1 MLDLL
6 LDLLCERRVWRAVL
20 VPVALTPLAVLTQA
34 ALASDATPLA
44 LSNQAPLA
52 RLYGA
57 PAAQPARLLAP
68 DTSQW
73 LLTSTLANTF
83 SKDATDNEAIFMDGE
98 SEELKLQWRHG
109 LQLGGKSLE
118 VFAALPWV
126 HHGGGI
132 LDHSIVEFHQLLGL
146 PQGNRTRF
154 DNNQLRY
161 AYRESNDL
169 MLDFEQSGGAL
180 GDLQLGLGAALSQT
194 EAHALSA
201 RVYVKLPT
209 GDADHLSGSGAA
221 DVTVALHYSQPLWGG
236 GVDGAF
242 GVVALGD
249 GDVLAQKQSDYVA
262 FGHLAWAYGW
272 SQSLDLIAQ
281 FGGNSAF
288 YDDTDMTEM
297 EGALYLGLGTRYR
310 VAPAWAVEFTVV
322 EDILVNSTPD
332 IVLQL
337 GLRYTPE

>member
-1 MLDLL
+1 MLFDFLQGRRGWRLL
-6 LDLLCERRVWRAVL
+6 LAGSM
-20 VPVALTPLAVLTQA
+20 LTPMVFANDV
-34 ALASDATPLA
+34 TPLA
-44 LSNQAPLA
+44 LSNQAPLV
-52 RLYGA
+52 RLYGV

-68 DTSQW
+68 DASQW

-83 SKDATDNEAIFMDGE
+83 SKDATDREAIFMDGE
-98 SEELKLQWRHG
+98 SEEVKLQWRYG
-109 LQLGGKSLE
+109 LELDGKSLE
-118 VFAALPWV
+118 LFAALPWV
-126 HHGGGI
+126 HHGGGF
-132 LDHSIVEFHQLLGL
+132 LDHSIVEFHDLLGL

-161 AYRESNDL
+161 AYRDGNDL
-169 MLDFEQSGGAL
+169 MLDFEQSGGAF
-180 GDLQLGLGAALSQT
+180 GDLQLGVGAALSQT
-194 EAHALSA
+194 DAHTVSA

-209 GDADHLSGSGAA
+209 GDDDHLSGSGAA
-221 DVTVALHYSQPLWGG
+221 DITLALHYAQPLWGG
-236 GVDGAF
+236 GIDSAF

-249 GDVLAQKQSDYVA
+249 GDVLAQKQRDFAA
-262 FGHLAWAYGW
+262 FGHLAWSYGW

-281 FGGNSAF
+281 LGANSAF
-288 YDDTDMTEM
+288 YDDTDMTEL

-310 VAPAWAVEFTVV
+310 VTPAWAVEFSVV